1 MRLGI
6 AAGEVATFTKTVTER
21 DLLLT
26 AEITGDHDPL
36 HVDADYAARTP
47 YGKRIAHG
55 ALVLGLLSTTASM
68 ISHRAIAN
76 GAEGVPVSLGYDRVR
91 FLRPVFIGDTL
102 TARYAVERTDEATG
116 RAESACE
123 VANQAGETCLVARH
137 ILRWVTAQG
146 SAPDAFAIEARGPI
160 T

>member
-6 AAGEVATFTKTVTER
+6 EPGEIATFTKTVTQR

-36 HVDADYAARTP
+36 HVDQAYAAKTA

-55 ALVLGLLSTTASM
+55 ALVLGLLSTTASL
-68 ISHRAIAN
+68 ISRRAIAN

-102 TARYAVERTDEATG
+102 TARYRVDTTDEAAA

-123 VANQAGETCLVARH
+123 VVNQAGATCLVARH
-137 ILRWVTAQG
+137 ILRWVATPSPPA
-146 SAPDAFAIEARGPI
+146 
-160 T
+160 

>member
-6 AAGEVATFTKTVTER
+6 APGESATFTKTVTER

-36 HVDADYAARTP
+36 HVDAAYAATTP
-47 YGKRIAHG
+47 YGRRIAHG
-55 ALVLGLLSTTASM
+55 ALVLGLLSATASA
-68 ISHRAIAN
+68 IAHRAIAN
-76 GAEGVPVSLGYDRVR
+76 GAEGLPVSLGYDRVR
-91 FLRPVFIGDTL
+91 FLRPVFEGDTL
-102 TARYAVERTDEATG
+102 TARYVVDRTDDAAC

-123 VANQAGETCLVARH
+123 VVNQAGEVCLVARH
-137 ILRWVTAQG
+137 ILKWVAQ
-146 SAPDAFAIEARGPI
+146 P